1 VFHTSIPCLDRNSFA
16 ARQTQQ
22 SPLVV
27 LTEETSMRTQ
37 IERPLVSG
45 APAVAAMRPAALQ
58 ASDQPS
64 ELWNYTVYALLALG
78 ITIIAYFQFRAVV
91 PRVLDVAARKQG
103 IELLAY
109 VGVLWMVLGVLLI
122 IVRTALWIV
131 YRPSSAATRETA
143 PSLTVI
149 IPAYNEGAMVL
160 QSIESAVKA
169 DYPSDRL
176 EVLVVDDG
184 SKDDTWSYILEAAR
198 RYPGL
203 VTALRHDR
211 NRGKREALALG
222 FARARGE
229 VLVTIDSDSVIE
241 RGALLALA
249 GPFRDGRI
257 GAVAGKVLVYNRA
270 HGVIPRM
277 LHVRFILSFD
287 MLRAAE
293 SVYRNVYCCPGALT
307 AYRARALRGVLER
320 WKSQQFL
327 GSRCTFG
334 EDRAMTNYLLDQGY
348 DSVYQRT
355 AVVHTLVPHE
365 YGKLCKM
372 LLRWDRSYVREEI
385 RFARIVWKRPWPT
398 RALAVFDRFITN
410 ARFPISYSSLG
421 ILPVVIAVHPGIV
434 GPMITTMGALS
445 LFQVLY
451 YLRTERSLNFIY
463 GVLYAYFSSIAL
475 FWIFPYAVATVRAR
489 SWLTR

>member
-1 VFHTSIPCLDRNSFA
+1 
-16 ARQTQQ
+16 
-22 SPLVV
+22 
-27 LTEETSMRTQ
+27 MRTAQ
-37 IERPLVSG
+37 LEPS
-45 APAVAAMRPAALQ
+45 PAHGGPAAATERIAGVQ
-58 ASDQPS
+58 EADQTG
-64 ELWNYTVYALLALG
+64 ELWNCTVYALLALG
-78 ITIIAYFQFRAVV
+78 IAIIVYFQLRAIV
-91 PRVLDVAARKQG
+91 PRVLEVAARRHG
-103 IELLAY
+103 IQVLAY
-109 VGVLWMVLGVLLI
+109 IGVTWMALGILLI
-122 IVRTALWIV
+122 IVRTILWIV
-131 YRPSSAATRETA
+131 YRPSPSARSETA
-143 PSLTVI
+143 PRLTVV

-160 QSIESAVKA
+160 QSIESVVNA
-169 DYPSDRL
+169 DYPRDRI

-198 RYPGL
+198 RHPSR
-203 VTALRHDR
+203 VTALRHER

-222 FARARGE
+222 FSRARGE
-229 VLVTIDSDSVIE
+229 ILVTIDSDSVIE

-249 GPFRDGRI
+249 GPFRDARV

-307 AYRARALRGVLER
+307 AYRARALRGVLQR
-320 WKSQQFL
+320 WQCQEFL

-334 EDRAMTNYLLDQGY
+334 EDRAMTNYLLEEGY

-355 AVVHTLVPHE
+355 AVVHTVVPNE

-398 RALAVFDRFITN
+398 RVLAVFDRFITN
-410 ARFPISYSSLG
+410 ARIPISWSSLG
-421 ILPVVIAVHPGIV
+421 VLPVVIAVHPRIV
-434 GPMITTMGALS
+434 APMIIAMGALS
-445 LFQVLY
+445 LLQVLY
-451 YLRTERSLNFIY
+451 YLRSERSLNFVY
-463 GVLYAYFSSIAL
+463 GVLYAYYSSFAL

-489 SWLTR
+489 GWLTR